1 MPSAR
6 RLSAFEFQQNVI
18 YCEGMENKDNELITE
33 MITEQKYSLISS
45 WIKLNTTQ
53 SAARTGFMPEKQH

>member
-6 RLSAFEFQQNVI
+6 QLSAFEFQQNVI
-18 YCEGMENKDNELITE
+18 CCEGTENKDNELIIE

-45 WIKLNTTQ
+45 
-53 SAARTGFMPEKQH
+53 

>member
-18 YCEGMENKDNELITE
+18 CCEGTENQDNELIIE

-45 WIKLNTTQ
+45 WIKFNTTQ
-53 SAARTGFMPEKQH
+53 SAVRTGFMPEKQH